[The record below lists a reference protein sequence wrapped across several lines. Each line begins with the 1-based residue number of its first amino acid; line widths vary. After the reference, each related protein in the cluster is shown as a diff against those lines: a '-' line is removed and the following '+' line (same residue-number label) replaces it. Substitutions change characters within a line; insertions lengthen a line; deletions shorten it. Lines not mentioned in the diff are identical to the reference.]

1 MKPALPAIGKSLALQ
16 AGARVGP
23 YRLIEEIGKGGM
35 GRVFL
40 AERADGAYEQRVAL
54 KLINKSEDDEELLPR
69 FYQERQALAMLAHPN
84 IARLLGGGVTE
95 DGQPY
100 LVMEYIE
107 GVPLDVYC
115 DEQQCDTP
123 TRVRLFREVLAGVQH
138 AHQHFL
144 VHRDLKP
151 GNILVTAEGVPKL
164 LDFGI
169 VKWLQASGGASKL
182 SVTGAQPMTL
192 EYASPEQVKGDAIT
206 TVSDVYAL
214 GVLLYE
220 LLTGHSPYR
229 KSTNKAYD
237 LQKAV
242 CEEEPEAPSAAVNRV
257 EQVSAAD
264 QQTAKTLTPETVSAR
279 REGSPQKLRRRLA
292 GDLDSIVLKALR
304 KEPQRRY
311 SSAEQ
316 FSEDLQRYLE
326 GGPVSAREATFTYR
340 AAKFVRL
347 HKFGVGAATLV
358 LLLSFGFGLA
368 MSLQVERTKSE
379 RDKAE
384 QVSKFL
390 ADIFT
395 ASDPNHSKGDS
406 VTARELLDRGA
417 EQARKELQDQPELQ
431 ARLLDQI
438 GDIYRKLDRFDR
450 AEPLLRE
457 ALGIRRR
464 HFGDMHTEV
473 TASLYS
479 LGTLLYNQGKYA
491 QAETLQREALSTNRK
506 LLGNQHY
513 DVGVNANE
521 LGLTL
526 MALGKLAEAESLFR
540 EAEAILRRLPR
551 LPPEKQQ
558 DLAGVL
564 NNLGLISEAKK
575 DYPAAEREF
584 REVLEM
590 ARQILPAGN
599 PTLAFPLKNLAVAL
613 CRQDKHREAEPLL
626 HEALPLLQNMFP
638 DGHWVLAS
646 VQSVLGECLLR
657 RQEYQEAER
666 LLLNAHDYFQ
676 KHPEHEEKLMR
687 EAQEGLVRL
696 YKAWG
701 KPQKAEEFRL
711 FSSSTQN
718 ASN

>member
-1 MKPALPAIGKSLALQ
+1 MKPAMPAVGKAVALQ

-23 YRLIEEIGKGGM
+23 YRLLEEIGKGGM

-40 AERADGAYEQRVAL
+40 AERGDGEYEQRVAL
-54 KLINKSEDDEELLPR
+54 KLINKSEDEDELLPR

-84 IARLLGGGVTE
+84 VARLLDGGVTE

-115 DEQQCDTP
+115 DRQQCDTQ

-138 AHQHFL
+138 AHQHLL

-169 VKWLQASGGASKL
+169 VKWLQSTGRAAKLTKSGM
-182 SVTGAQPMTL
+182 QPMTL
-192 EYASPEQVKGDAIT
+192 EYASPEQVRDEAIT

-229 KSTNKAYD
+229 KITAGSYD
-237 LQKAV
+237 LQNAI
-242 CEEEPEAPSAAVNRV
+242 CEQEPETPSAAVNRI
-257 EQVSAAD
+257 EAAPAAD
-264 QQTAKTLTPETVSAR
+264 QQTKETLTPETVSAT

-326 GGPVSAREATFTYR
+326 GRPVSAREATFTYR
-340 AAKFVRL
+340 AAKFARL
-347 HKFGVGAATLV
+347 HKFGVGAAALV
-358 LLLSFGFGLA
+358 LLMSFGFGLT
-368 MSLQVERTKSE
+368 MSLQAERTKRE
-379 RDKAE
+379 RDKAQ

-417 EQARKELQDQPELQ
+417 EQARNELQNQPELQ

-438 GDIYRKLDRFDR
+438 GDIYRKLGRFDR

-457 ALGIRRR
+457 ALDTRRR
-464 HFGDMHTEV
+464 LFGDKHTEV

-479 LGTLLYNQGKYA
+479 LGSLLYNQGKYV
-491 QAETLQREALSTNRK
+491 QAETLQQEALVTNRK

-513 DVGVNANE
+513 DVGVSANE
-521 LGLTL
+521 LGLTQ
-526 MALGKLAEAESLFR
+526 MALGKLAEAEALFH
-540 EAEAILRRLPR
+540 EAETILRRLPR
-551 LPPEKQQ
+551 LLPEAQQ

-564 NNLGLISEAKK
+564 NNLGLISDAKK
-575 DYPAAEREF
+575 DYPAAERKF

-613 CRQDKHREAEPLL
+613 CRQDKYREAEPFL
-626 HEALPLLQNMFP
+626 HEALPLLQSMFP
-638 DGHWVLAS
+638 QGHWVLAS
-646 VQSVLGECLLR
+646 VQSVLGECLWR
-657 RQEYQEAER
+657 RQEYQEAEQ
-666 LLLNAHDYFQ
+666 LLLSAHDYFQ
-676 KHPEHEEKLMR
+676 EHPGHDEKLMR
-687 EAQEGLVRL
+687 EAQQGLVRL
-696 YKAWG
+696 YEAWG
-701 KPQKAEEFRL
+701 KPQKAEEYRQL
-711 FSSSTQN
+711 LSPTQN

>member
-1 MKPALPAIGKSLALQ
+1 MNPALPTVGKSHALQ
-16 AGARVGP
+16 IGARVGP
-23 YRLIEEIGKGGM
+23 YRLIKEIGKGGM

-40 AERADGAYEQRVAL
+40 AERVDGEYEQRVAL
-54 KLINKSEDDEELLPR
+54 KLINRGEDEEELLPR

-84 IARLLGGGVTE
+84 IARLLGGGVTD

-100 LVMEYIE
+100 LVMEYIA

-115 DEQQCDTP
+115 DQQHCDTA

-169 VKWLQASGGASKL
+169 VKWLQVSNRAPKL
-182 SVTGAQPMTL
+182 TVTGAQPMTL

-206 TVSDVYAL
+206 TVSDVYSL

-229 KSTNKAYD
+229 KSTNKFYD
-237 LQKAV
+237 LQKAI
-242 CEEEPEAPSAAVNRV
+242 CEEEPEAPSAAVNRT
-257 EQVSAAD
+257 EPASAAE
-264 QQTAKTLTPETVSAR
+264 QQPAKTLTPETVSAT

-304 KEPQRRY
+304 KEPQHRY

-326 GGPVSAREATFTYR
+326 GRPVSAREATFTYR

-347 HKFGVGAATLV
+347 HKFGVGVATLV
-358 LLLSFGFGLA
+358 LLLSLGFGLA
-368 MSLQVERTKSE
+368 MSLQAERTKRE

-395 ASDPNHSKGDS
+395 AADPNHSQGDS

-417 EQARKELQDQPELQ
+417 EQARHELQNQPELQ
-431 ARLLDQI
+431 ARLLYQI
-438 GDIYRKLDRFDR
+438 GEIYRKLDRLDR
-450 AEPLLRE
+450 AEPLVRE
-457 ALGIRRR
+457 ALAIRRR
-464 HFGDMHTEV
+464 LFGDKHIEV

-491 QAETLQREALSTNRK
+491 QADTIQREALTTNRE

-513 DVGVNANE
+513 EVGVSANDF
-521 LGLTL
+521 GLTL
-526 MALGKLAEAESLFR
+526 MALGKPGEAEPLFR
-540 EAEAILRRLPR
+540 EAEAIFRRL
-551 LPPEKQQ
+551 LPDAQQ

-564 NNLGLISEAKK
+564 NNLGYISEAKG
-575 DYPAAEREF
+575 DYPTAEREF

-590 ARQILPAGN
+590 ARNVLAAGD

-613 CRQDKHREAEPLL
+613 CKQNKFQEAEPYLR
-626 HEALPLLQNMFP
+626 EALPLLQDRFP
-638 DGHWVLAS
+638 RGHWLLAS
-646 VQSVLGECLLR
+646 VQSALGGCLISLQKYPEAEQFLLR
-657 RQEYQEAER
+657 AY
-666 LLLNAHDYFQ
+666 DYFR
-676 KHPEHEEKLMR
+676 KHPEHEGKLIR
-687 EAQEGLVRL
+687 EAQLGLVKL
-696 YKAWG
+696 YDTWG
-701 KPQKAEEFRL
+701 KPQQAEAYRQL
-711 FSSSTQN
+711 LPQTQN